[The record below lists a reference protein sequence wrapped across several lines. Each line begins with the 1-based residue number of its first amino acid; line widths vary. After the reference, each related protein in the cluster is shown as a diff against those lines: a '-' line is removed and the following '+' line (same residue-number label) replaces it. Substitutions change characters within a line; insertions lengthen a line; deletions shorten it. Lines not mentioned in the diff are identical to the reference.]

1 MSQNDQKLQST
12 LFSNVCLFS
21 CFVYIPFDC
30 IHFSYLLF
38 IPALLPFIFYSCT
51 VEGIKFLCKCAMTI
65 RGFSIL
71 FYSIVYVQGTQSVFL
86 KRTHYNKNGEEHILV
101 IMNKNVNNIIKGP
114 VGYDTKQT
122 YFFLTSCLKT
132 FILNWHH

>member
-1 MSQNDQKLQST
+1 
-12 LFSNVCLFS
+12 
-21 CFVYIPFDC
+21 
-30 IHFSYLLF
+30 
-38 IPALLPFIFYSCT
+38 
-51 VEGIKFLCKCAMTI
+51 MTI

-122 YFFLTSCLKT
+122 YFFKTSCLKT